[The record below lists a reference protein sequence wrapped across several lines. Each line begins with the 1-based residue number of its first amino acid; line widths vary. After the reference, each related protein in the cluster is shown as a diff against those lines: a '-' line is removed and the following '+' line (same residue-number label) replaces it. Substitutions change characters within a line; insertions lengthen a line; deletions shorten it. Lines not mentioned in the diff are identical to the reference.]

1 MKYLVVKGWLGFGDR
16 LESLKM
22 AVAYAM
28 RFNLQIYV
36 DWNDPLWC
44 CASADV
50 VEGGFYKYFKLVNIP
65 QLQSLD
71 DIPTSVTYH
80 PAWWKENIK
89 TPISQPLVDK
99 VAEYKLDIGM
109 LNDKPFDAD
118 VVVISNVGSRML
130 FHDSHFFA
138 SRFRIIDQRVLSGY
152 HMRLPLNDTWGIHI
166 RGTDRVRNDNKRN
179 MSIQSMAAA
188 VATSGGLNGRKMI
201 AVSDDNESLAV
212 WKRFFPDTK
221 VASEL
226 SLKNSSSKGNHYAH
240 AATAGAAPMAGVA
253 AAVSKDDMN
262 VDMLIDFLTL
272 TGCNQVFTTFRD
284 SRFAKE
290 ARRLHDYIGLIL
302 SG

>member
-1 MKYLVVKGWLGFGDR
+1 MKYLIVKGWLGFGDR

-22 AVAYAM
+22 AVAYAL

-36 DWNDPLWC
+36 DWTDTLWGE
-44 CASADV
+44 D
-50 VEGGFYKYFKLVNIP
+50 GFYKYFKLINIP
-65 QLQSLD
+65 QLNSVD
-71 DIPTSVTYH
+71 EIPSDSTYH
-80 PAWWKENIK
+80 PAWWKDNIK

-99 VAEYKLDIGM
+99 VGEYKLDIGM

-118 VVVISNVGSRML
+118 VLVISNVGSRML

-138 SRFRIIDQRVLSGY
+138 SRFRIIDNRVLDGY
-152 HMRLPLNDTWGIHI
+152 RKRLPLNDTWGIHI
-166 RGTDRVRNDNKRN
+166 RGTDRVKNDNKRN

-188 VATSGGLNGRKMI
+188 VATHGGLNGRKMI

-226 SLKNSSSKGNHYAH
+226 SLKHSSSKGNHYAH
-240 AATAGAAPMAGVA
+240 AGTAG
-253 AAVSKDDMN
+253 KDDMN

-272 TGCNQVFTTFRD
+272 MACGQVFTTFRD

-290 ARRLHDYIGLIL
+290 ARRLHDYIGLITA
-302 SG
+302 